1 MIFTLSPS
9 LGPQLAFYSALL
21 LASTIICPSLSV
33 ITAGPAKEEVASAT
47 WSRSTTAVGEQEL
60 EKTGLLVC
68 GCHKL
73 LVRDEILPKIQG
85 LGGCEGEVLEGL
97 TNCMSTLGS

>member
-60 EKTGLLVC
+60 EKTGLLVW
-68 GCHKL
+68 L
-73 LVRDEILPKIQG
+73 LVRDEILPKIQR
-85 LGGCEGEVLEGL
+85 LWGCEGEGLEGL
-97 TNCMSTLGS
+97 TNCMSALGS

>member
-60 EKTGLLVC
+60 EKTGLLVW
-68 GCHKL
+68 L
-73 LVRDEILPKIQG
+73 LVRDENLPKIQYLRG
-85 LGGCEGEVLEGL
+85 YEGEGLEGL
-97 TNCMSTLGS
+97 TTV

>member
-1 MIFTLSPS
+1 MLITARLRTAKEAYRQVCLIVTLSPS
-9 LGPQLAFYSALL
+9 LGPKLTFYSALL

-60 EKTGLLVC
+60 EKTGLLVWVSLAAC
-68 GCHKL
+68 Q
-73 LVRDEILPKIQG
+73 R
-85 LGGCEGEVLEGL
+85 
-97 TNCMSTLGS
+97 